1 MYLPGALDWRVLVLS
16 IVACLVATVL
26 LGMVPAIHSRKLD
39 LTSALKAES
48 GGVVG
53 GRRRALAQ
61 SSLVL
66 VQVAL
71 SFVLLIGSG
80 LLLKSL
86 RAVQN
91 TSPGFSTNDVTTT
104 WIATKSAGYDKQR
117 TFTFEDDLVDRLRAV
132 PGVQSA
138 AFSRMTPFTYG
149 VYSSASIAV
158 DGYVPE
164 PQEQPVVEYNEV
176 SPSYLT
182 TMGIPLVSGREFTRA
197 DNETA
202 MPVVIVNETMAAQF
216 WNGQDPVGRRIRVK
230 GQWLQVVGVARLS
243 KYRTLIETPKP
254 FFYVPMRQSLVGADL
269 FVRSSLP
276 LSTLAS
282 ALMREVHA
290 IDPNLASGEMITMQ
304 EEINRSTA
312 VQHIAVNMLGAFGA
326 LALLLA
332 GVGLYGVMSY
342 AVSQSTREF
351 GLRMALGA
359 RGSDLLRLVISQGL
373 LLTMAGVV
381 VGGLA
386 ALGLSRL
393 LGYLLYQVSPRDPLT
408 FVIAVMVM
416 AIASVAACFLPA
428 WRATRTDPVRALRG

>member
-1 MYLPGALDWRVLVLS
+1 LPGALDWRVLVLS
-16 IVACLVATVL
+16 IVACLVSTVL
-26 LGMVPAIHSRKLD
+26 LGLVPAIHSRKLD

-91 TSPGFSTNDVTTT
+91 TSPGFSTDVITT
-104 WIATKSAGYDKQR
+104 WFATKSAGYDKQR
-117 TFTFEDDLVDRLRAV
+117 TFSFEDDLVDRLRAV

-149 VYSSASIAV
+149 VYSSAPIAV
-158 DGYVPE
+158 DGYVPSS
-164 PQEQPVVEYNEV
+164 QEQPVIEYNEV
-176 SPSYLT
+176 SPGYLT

-202 MPVVIVNETMAAQF
+202 LPVAIVNDTMAAQF
-216 WNGQDPVGRRIRVK
+216 WPGQDPVGRRIQVK
-230 GQWLQVVGVARLS
+230 GQWLQVVGVARVS

-254 FFYVPMRQSLVGADL
+254 FFYVPMRQSLVGGDL
-269 FVRSSLP
+269 FVRTSLP
-276 LSTLAS
+276 PSTLAS

-290 IDPNLASGEMITMQ
+290 IDPSLASGEMITMQ

-312 VQHIAVNMLGAFGA
+312 VQRIAVRMLGAFGA

-373 LLTMAGVV
+373 LLTMVGVL
-381 VGGLA
+381 VGGIA

-393 LGYLLYQVSPRDPLT
+393 LGYLLYRVSPRDPLT
-408 FVIAVMVM
+408 FGTAVIVM
-416 AIASVAACFLPA
+416 AVASVAACFLPA
-428 WRATRTDPVRALRG
+428 WRATRTDPVRALKG